1 MQSTFCN
8 QFLKFHFNIII
19 LSKSRSSNHL
29 IASCWRTTALHAI
42 LLSPNIL
49 NAQPISPLNCETSV
63 KLDVSCVL
71 FGDKLSL
78 VDDLTRAA
86 LGVVGRFG
94 VGIAYNAGTQYAAE
108 LVPTEVRGQGVGLI
122 HVAGFAATFFSPHI
136 LYLVGSCVALRR
148 SSALSENHPCALTYF
163 HPFCRITFP
172 ALKTLRQTVI
182 SLPLLSNFSLT
193 SDPHLPLSSVCP

>member
-1 MQSTFCN
+1 MLS
-8 QFLKFHFNIII
+8 QFPLWIVNEMWK
-19 LSKSRSSNHL
+19 
-29 IASCWRTTALHAI
+29 
-42 LLSPNIL
+42 L
-49 NAQPISPLNCETSV
+49 N
-63 KLDVSCVL
+63 CVL

-78 VDDLTRAA
+78 LDDLTTAA

-136 LYLVGSCVALRR
+136 LYLVGGCDGLCR
-148 SSALSENHPCALTYF
+148 SNALSENQPLRPYLF
-163 HPFCRITFP
+163 RITLP
-172 ALKTLRQTVI
+172 ALSTVRHTDI

-193 SDPHLPLSSVCP
+193 SESHLSLSSLRP